1 MAAQIEIRPL
11 RKGEDRSDFSC
22 GQADLDRFF
31 HHYAG
36 QNQFR
41 LRIAVTYVA
50 CVESRIAGY
59 ATVVAGSLER
69 RELPGKTLRRRMPD
83 YPLPVL
89 RLARLAVDERVQ
101 GLGIGA
107 ALLRHVLGLAP
118 EQRDRSGCA
127 GVIADAKP
135 DAIAFYRRY
144 GFEPLEGV
152 LEGQLHGEPTAMFLA
167 IGTIE
172 TANRQP

>member
-1 MAAQIEIRPL
+1 MPRQIEIRPL
-11 RKGEDRSDFSC
+11 ERGEDWSGFHC
-22 GQADLDRFF
+22 GQAHLDRFF

-41 LRIAVTYVA
+41 LRIAVTWVA

-59 ATVVAGSLER
+59 ATVVSGSLER
-69 RELPGKTLRRRMPD
+69 RKLPGRTLRRRMPV

-89 RLARLAVDERVQ
+89 RLARLAVDERVH
-101 GLGIGA
+101 GIGIGA
-107 ALLRHVLGLAP
+107 ALLRHVMGLAL

-127 GVIADAKP
+127 GVVADAKP
-135 DAIAFYRRY
+135 DAVAFYQGY
-144 GFEPLEGV
+144 GFEPLHGV
-152 LEGQLHGEPTAMFLA
+152 LEGLLHGEPTPMFLA

-172 TANRQP
+172 TALAP